1 MLLNLERSPR
11 LGGLCLTGVCLVLLL
26 AVGGHAAAQPLGW
39 WTFGT
44 NRVKGATV
52 VDRAG
57 KHDGSIQ
64 GEIRLTQGPFAALA
78 LDGEANSVDV
88 PNVQAADLPARAL
101 SIEAWVS
108 LDAGLAWGGIAG
120 YFQDNGSFEKG
131 WLLGYDE
138 THFSFAVSASGRLT
152 YLKGATPFFCGAVG
166 YVASNTTRPRFQGL
180 LLCWTPHN
188 FLLTGFAGTP

>member
-1 MLLNLERSPR
+1 MLRSSAA
-11 LGGLCLTGVCLVLLL
+11 GVLLAALVLLL
-26 AVGGHAAAQPLGW
+26 AVGGHGRPPWA
-39 WTFGT
+39 WTFEC
-44 NRVKGATV
+44 NQVKGATV

-88 PNVQAADLPARAL
+88 PNVQAADLPAREL

-152 YLKGATPFFCGAVG
+152 YLKGATPFKKGQW
-166 YVASNTTRPRFQGL
+166 YHVAAYDGK
-180 LLCWTPHN
+180 
-188 FLLTGFAGTP
+188 